1 MARPIKEEERA
12 LIAHLL
18 THVKDGQRYAIP
30 EEVDSLGDAGIQF
43 TQKGEHAAD
52 LVEAEYTD
60 SDGKAVFITLTANDA
75 GALFELDLW
84 KVDFSRLQ
92 SYPKPDELRFED

>member
-12 LIAHLL
+12 LIAYLL
-18 THVKDGQRYAIP
+18 TKVKDGQRYAIP
-30 EEVDSLGDAGIQF
+30 DDVESLGEAGIQF

-60 SDGKAVFITLTANDA
+60 SDGRAVFITLTANDA
-75 GALFELDLW
+75 GALYELDLW

-92 SYPKPDELRFED
+92 SYPTPGEIRFEE